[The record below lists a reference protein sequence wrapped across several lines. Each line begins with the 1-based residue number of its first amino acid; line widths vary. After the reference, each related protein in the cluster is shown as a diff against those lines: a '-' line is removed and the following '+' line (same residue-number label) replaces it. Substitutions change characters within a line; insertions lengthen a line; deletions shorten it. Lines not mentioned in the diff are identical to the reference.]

1 MHLQIGLRVLS
12 QTACYRIN
20 TIHRYLYIYKW
31 CMSCVGSQAIVATM
45 ILVDRKDNKGV
56 ASFAIQ

>member
-20 TIHRYLYIYKW
+20 SIRHYLYTYKW
-31 CMSCVGSQAIVATM
+31 CMGCVGSQALVATM

-56 ASFAIQ
+56 ASFVIQ

>member
-12 QTACYRIN
+12 QVACCRIN
-20 TIHRYLYIYKW
+20 IIHHYLYTYKW
-31 CMSCVGSQAIVATM
+31 CMGCVGSQAIVATM

-56 ASFAIQ
+56 ASFVIQ